1 MLRGR
6 EGSVAVSC
14 LVTYLQLDIAPASR
28 AAGQAENGRH
38 HGLVKGNRIES
49 SVFYLL
55 CDVGFFS
62 EHPPAPLIYYV
73 GILVIRSL
81 QGEGEIEMT

>member
-6 EGSVAVSC
+6 EDSVVVSC
-14 LVTYLQLDIAPASR
+14 LVTYLQLDITPASR

-38 HGLVKGNRIES
+38 HGLVKENRIES

-62 EHPPAPLIYYV
+62 EHPPPLIYYV

-81 QGEGEIEMT
+81 QGEGEIK